1 MRKFLFLMM
10 CCIGLVLTSCKTEMG
25 LAYNV
30 AVQGNGDGN
39 VEVTFDQG
47 KFAMAG
53 TAAIVFYAQ
62 DSVPFIKS
70 TVVSKKQVLESNKKD
85 YIEALDLV
93 QASMEN
99 ITATSAGGN
108 YDLNVE
114 GYVTVYPLNISVE
127 VHKHLSSKDNAP
139 VRKALRD
146 KAESAERWCY
156 IE

>member
-1 MRKFLFLMM
+1 
-10 CCIGLVLTSCKTEMG
+10 MG

-47 KFAMAG
+47 KFEMTGA
-53 TAAIVFYAQ
+53 AAIVFYAQ
-62 DSVPFIKS
+62 DSVPFTKS
-70 TVVSKKQVLESNKKD
+70 KVVSKAQVLESNKKD

-99 ITATSAGGN
+99 IQATSAGGN
-108 YDLNVE
+108 YNLNVD
-114 GYVTVYPLNISVE
+114 GFITVYPLNISVE
-127 VHKHLSSKDNAP
+127 VHKHLSNHDNAP

-146 KAESAERWCY
+146 KAESSDRWCY